1 MIRKILGISF
11 SMLFAAALP
20 TVASASSN
28 APEGTNPKFVTIDEV
43 RTNNPS
49 LYYEMVQGQKSGP
62 STLAATTP
70 GWGSGLPCGYTISL
84 WNRYYGC
91 ALHQNPDA
99 PIAGNI
105 KTILISPVF
114 SNQLYPVQTLLYVF
128 NTAGTMLGYFDTG
141 YFQVTPQAKQY
152 DISAYN
158 LPMTSKFQMRFRIN
172 GGGSATILN
181 APTIQSTYISVS
193 Q

>member
-1 MIRKILGISF
+1 MEVTTSNW
-11 SMLFAAALP
+11 
-20 TVASASSN
+20 ASC
-28 APEGTNPKFVTIDEV
+28 
-43 RTNNPS
+43 
-49 LYYEMVQGQKSGP
+49 
-62 STLAATTP
+62 
-70 GWGSGLPCGYTISL
+70 LPCGYTITQR
-84 WNRYYGC
+84 NHDYGC
-91 ALHQNPDA
+91 ALHQNPGT

-114 SNQLYPVQTLLYVF
+114 SNQLYPVQTRLYVF
-128 NTAGTMLGYFDTG
+128 NAAGTVLGYFDTG
-141 YFQVTPQAKQY
+141 YFQVTPQPKQY

-158 LPMTSKFQMRFRIN
+158 LPMTSKFQMLFQIN